1 MKRLLKY
8 PATNAA
14 CLGLFSA
21 FYALVFLLCAG
32 GQVPEAGL
40 AASPFWS
47 AWTGF
52 LSSGGQRTIALVMIV
67 LTLLVVAL
75 LLTRRRLF
83 DEYHTAILFSCLAVA
98 LVLTLIAIA
107 VFYLVI
113 LSNANGAAEKF
124 TLFVTVHWV
133 TVVLADLVFVLLCRW
148 R

>member
-14 CLGLFSA
+14 CLSLFTA
-21 FYALVFLLCAG
+21 FYALVFLLNAG
-32 GQVPEAGL
+32 RQPLEAEL
-40 AASPFWS
+40 IASPFWS
-47 AWTGF
+47 AWAGF
-52 LSSGGQRTIALVMIV
+52 LASGGQRSIALVMV
-67 LTLLVVAL
+67 ALTLLVVGL

-83 DEYHTAILFSCLAVA
+83 DEYHTTILLSCLAVA

-107 VFYLVI
+107 IFYLVI

-124 TLFVTVHWV
+124 TLFIAVHWV